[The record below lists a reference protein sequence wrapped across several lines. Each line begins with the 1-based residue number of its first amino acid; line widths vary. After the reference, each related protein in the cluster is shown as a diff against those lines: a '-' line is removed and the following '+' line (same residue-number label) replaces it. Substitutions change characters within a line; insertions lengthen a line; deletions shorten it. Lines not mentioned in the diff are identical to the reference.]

1 MSALTI
7 GMKLELDAMKYYRS
21 CAQGAEHEEVK
32 QFFNDLADWE
42 QDHYLAFEQQL
53 EMLKEEY
60 FQANNF
66 VPM

>member
-7 GMKLELDAMKYYRS
+7 GMKLELDAMKFYRS
-21 CAQGAEHEEVK
+21 CADKAHSQEAK
-32 QFFNDLADWE
+32 QFYSELAKWE
-42 QDHYLAFEQQL
+42 EGHYLEFEKQL